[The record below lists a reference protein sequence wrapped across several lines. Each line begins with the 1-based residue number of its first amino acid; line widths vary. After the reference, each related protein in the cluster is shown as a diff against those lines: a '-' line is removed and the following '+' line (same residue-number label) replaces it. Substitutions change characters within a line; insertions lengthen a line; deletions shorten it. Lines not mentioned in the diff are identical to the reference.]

1 MMRLRKYY
9 LIWNGIRRIL
19 REKKKQK
26 GKLPPQLAKS
36 LTYPW
41 RVSKKKILP
50 LSAYSGLRGVVGN
63 RGEILKIS
71 VHFALR
77 GVVGSERK
85 IFKISRNSG

>member
-1 MMRLRKYY
+1 M
-9 LIWNGIRRIL
+9 
-19 REKKKQK
+19 KKQK

-50 LSAYSGLRGVVGN
+50 LSAFFGLRGVVGN

-71 VHFALR
+71 VHSALS
-77 GVVGSERK
+77 GVVGSEQEN
-85 IFKISRNSG
+85 FQDMPE

>member
-1 MMRLRKYY
+1 MAFLKIPSM
-9 LIWNGIRRIL
+9 
-19 REKKKQK
+19 KKQK

-85 IFKISRNSG
+85 IFKICRNSG